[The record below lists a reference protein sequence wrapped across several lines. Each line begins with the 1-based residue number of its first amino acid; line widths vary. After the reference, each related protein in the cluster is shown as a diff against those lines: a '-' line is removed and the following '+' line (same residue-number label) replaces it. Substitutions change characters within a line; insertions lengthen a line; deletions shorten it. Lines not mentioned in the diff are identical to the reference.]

1 MIDQRAVKLAKAG
14 LDKTD
19 AVMLV
24 DAGLDTPAK
33 IKKASDKDI
42 EMVLGFAGRAALR
55 AFWPKPK
62 PKQEAKPEPVVK
74 AKAKAKPKE
83 S

>member
-24 DAGLDTPAK
+24 DAGLDTPEK

-55 AFWPKPK
+55 AFWPTKK
-62 PKQEAKPEPVVK
+62 NKDDPEPVLK

>member
-24 DAGLDTPAK
+24 DAGLDTPEK

-55 AFWPKPK
+55 AFWP
-62 PKQEAKPEPVVK
+62 AKKDKDEPEPVVK